1 MFHFLTPKRV
11 WQRLLLWQLVGSLLY
26 GLILFCVCR
35 MVDAF
40 ESPPEHEGLRI
51 WFPTGLFIFVWGI
64 LIYPVLLLFA
74 WVGALL
80 CPQRH
85 GLRAGDYVGLV
96 VSFLFITIT
105 AFVIG
110 GFIMCN

>member
-1 MFHFLTPKRV
+1 MSLFLTPKRV

-40 ESPPEHEGLRI
+40 ESPPEHEGIRI
-51 WFPTGLFIFVWGI
+51 WFSTGLYIFVWGI
-64 LIYPVLLLFA
+64 LLYPFLLLCA

-80 CPQRH
+80 CPHRH
-85 GLRAGDYVGLV
+85 VLAAGDYVGLT
-96 VSFLFITIT
+96 VSFLLISGIAVLIYGMILF
-105 AFVIG
+105 
-110 GFIMCN
+110 C

>member
-96 VSFLFITIT
+96 VSFLFIAIT
-105 AFVIG
+105 VFVIG

>member
-1 MFHFLTPKRV
+1 MSLFLTPKRV

-40 ESPPEHEGLRI
+40 ESPPEHEGIRI
-51 WFPTGLFIFVWGI
+51 WFSTGLYIFVWGI
-64 LIYPVLLLFA
+64 LIYPFLLLCA

-80 CPQRH
+80 CPHRH
-85 GLRAGDYVGLV
+85 VLAAGDYVGLV
-96 VSFLFITIT
+96 VSFLLISGIAVLIYGMILF
-105 AFVIG
+105 
-110 GFIMCN
+110 C

>member
-1 MFHFLTPKRV
+1 MSLFLTPKRV

-40 ESPPEHEGLRI
+40 ESPPEHEGIRI
-51 WFPTGLFIFVWGI
+51 WFSTGLYIFVWGI
-64 LIYPVLLLFA
+64 LIYPFLLLCA

-80 CPQRH
+80 CPHRH
-85 GLRAGDYVGLV
+85 VLGAGDYVGLV
-96 VSFLFITIT
+96 VSFLLISGIAVLIYGMILF
-105 AFVIG
+105 
-110 GFIMCN
+110 C

>member
-1 MFHFLTPKRV
+1 MSLFLTPKRV

-40 ESPPEHEGLRI
+40 ESPPEHEGIRI
-51 WFPTGLFIFVWGI
+51 WFSTGLYIFVWGI
-64 LIYPVLLLFA
+64 LIYPFLLLCA

-80 CPQRH
+80 CPHRH
-85 GLRAGDYVGLV
+85 VLAAGDYVGLV
-96 VSFLFITIT
+96 VSFLFIAVT
-105 AFVIG
+105 AFLIG
-110 GFIMCN
+110 GFILYN